1 MLDML
6 HVLCKYET
14 RVGQNAKNNCLPGG
28 INRCIKFT
36 LLFNFF
42 SEAYKRLCHPSPGD
56 ITQVNECALRANI
69 CGNGHCIDTPDGYL
83 CECYPGYRKGES
95 EVCEG
100 QSSFHIE
107 YV

>member
-1 MLDML
+1 MVKICSIQRIVAFQVEL
-6 HVLCKYET
+6 VT
-14 RVGQNAKNNCLPGG
+14 
-28 INRCIKFT
+28 RCITFT

-42 SEAYKRLCHPSPGD
+42 LEAYKRLCHPSPGD